1 MRLEVRLQ
9 PLRVQ
14 KLEPEL
20 LCACLRGGG
29 GISVM
34 LNGRKVERQR
44 ARGGNMWDY
53 IAGIRIEMK
62 EIGERYYFKL
72 SGTETLVR

>member
-1 MRLEVRLQ
+1 
-9 PLRVQ
+9 
-14 KLEPEL
+14 
-20 LCACLRGGG
+20 
-29 GISVM
+29 
-34 LNGRKVERQR
+34 
-44 ARGGNMWDY
+44 MWDY